1 MKERDV
7 PQDMKY
13 FRDKIVRDVIY
24 AVDEKGCYKPVI
36 SAGWS
41 VKNDAL
47 SLVWDDIREQCEEIR
62 RRVTENRE
70 LSPLAFHAKKN
81 LLDINM
87 LSAYSGIP
95 KRKVK
100 KHFNYDEFMKLDEN
114 TLMKYADAL
123 RITIDELKKVC
134 EWK

>member
-1 MKERDV
+1 MKEKDV
-7 PQDMKY
+7 PQDLQY
-13 FRDKIVRDVIY
+13 FKNRVIRDVVY
-24 AVDEKGCYKPVI
+24 AVDEEGHYRPVI
-36 SAGWS
+36 SEGWS

-47 SLVWDDIREQCEEIR
+47 SVVWDDIREQCEEIR
-62 RRVTENRE
+62 RRVENRE

-87 LSAYSGIP
+87 LAAYSGIP
-95 KRKVK
+95 RRTVR
-100 KHFNYDEFMKLDEN
+100 KHFNYKEFMKLDEK

-123 RITIDELKKVC
+123 RITADELKKVY

>member
-1 MKERDV
+1 MKEKDV
-7 PQDMKY
+7 PQDLQY
-13 FRDKIVRDVIY
+13 FKDKVIRDVMY
-24 AVDEKGCYKPVI
+24 AVDESGNYKPVV
-36 SAGWS
+36 SDGWS

-47 SLVWDDIREQCEEIR
+47 SVVWDDIREQCEKIR
-62 RRVTENRE
+62 KQVENKE

-87 LSAYSGIP
+87 LSAYSEIP

-100 KHFNYDEFMKLDEN
+100 KHFNYDNFMKLDEK

-123 RITIDELKKVC
+123 RITIDELKKVD
-134 EWK
+134 EWR